1 MSQRDVRL
9 GEQFSTLA
17 GSDIPLRTLLVLSAT
32 SHRSVVDETVR
43 AFSGVSLDGVILT
56 KLDEAA
62 SLGGVLSAVI
72 RQQLPLMFIANG
84 QRVPEDIHPARA
96 ARLVQQAAQ
105 LRAAW

>member
-1 MSQRDVRL
+1 
-9 GEQFSTLA
+9 
-17 GSDIPLRTLLVLSAT
+17 LVLSAT
-32 SHRSVVDETVR
+32 GHRSVVDETVR
-43 AFSGVSLDGVILT
+43 AFSGVSLDGAIIT

-96 ARLVQQAAQ
+96 AKLVQQAAQ
-105 LRAAW
+105 LADSNELPGESAMAERFGGGRANVHV